1 MDEVSQTSVA
11 FRAYVSAEDHGRA
24 NLYALIARLFSAA
37 PDEALLAA
45 IASAAPLSTEDDGA
59 PLPMAWSKLI
69 AAASAVDVDAVSE
82 EYEQLFGG
90 VGQARVNLHASHHLT
105 GFMMEKPL
113 AELRNSFATLGL
125 SRLVSQ
131 SSTEDHIAS
140 LCEVMRILITGLA
153 DRAPA
158 NVATQRVF
166 FDDHIWPW
174 IERLEVSICSHELA
188 NFYRVVGELTG
199 TFFRVER
206 ASFDVR

>member
-1 MDEVSQTSVA
+1 MNEVSQSSVA

-24 NLYALIARLFSAA
+24 NLYALIARLFSSA
-37 PDEALLAA
+37 PDSALLAA

-59 PLPMAWSKLI
+59 PLPMAWSRLI
-69 AAASAVDVDAVSE
+69 AAATAIDADAVAE
-82 EYEQLFGG
+82 EFETLFGG
-90 VGQARVNLHASHHLT
+90 VGKARVNLHASHHLT

-113 AELRNSFATLGL
+113 AELRDSFATLGL
-125 SRLVSQ
+125 SRLDSQ
-131 SSTEDHIAS
+131 HATEDHVAS
-140 LCEVMRILITGLA
+140 LCEVMRILIIGTA
-153 DRAPA
+153 DRAPV

-174 IERLEVSICSHELA
+174 IEKLEVSICSSELA
-188 NFYRVVGELTG
+188 NFYRVVGELVG